1 MNLLNLNWN
10 CFSFVYVLV
19 FVSFLNLFP
28 QLSRLFFP
36 HSLHFFVS
44 WLASFMHLSLLP
56 SLQFGIF
63 LPYSSHHA
71 TFTATH
77 PLSLLLH
84 FHHSSLGEL
93 IASFFVLA
101 EQQGN
106 NGRVGLVVVATGMGG
121 AGREGGR
128 QRRKGARASTEG
140 MLVVSWAAGKR
151 AAANYTWVYAHR
163 N

>member
-1 MNLLNLNWN
+1 
-10 CFSFVYVLV
+10 
-19 FVSFLNLFP
+19 
-28 QLSRLFFP
+28 
-36 HSLHFFVS
+36 
-44 WLASFMHLSLLP
+44 MHLSLLP

-121 AGREGGR
+121 G
-128 QRRKGARASTEG
+128 RKGRRETKKKGSESKHRG
-140 MLVVSWAAGKR
+140 DAGC
-151 AAANYTWVYAHR
+151 
-163 N
+163 